1 MTFGG
6 INNSY
11 MSFYPQFNSGNL
23 FVPFPNPLNVGALF
37 SFATPRYSVFNN
49 NFFGYTPPVN
59 FCYMPQLDNPY
70 DFLGK
75 INFLPNNN
83 SIFISQENTGGVFDF
98 LNITRK
104 NNQEKTTQTLFET
117 PTVSYGYHKANLSKR
132 RYSFNTGSNS
142 VQHVNYN
149 SQKGARLVEE
159 INKIAKE
166 GGFKGNCATSVK
178 TAIANAG
185 LGEYASGN
193 AHELDQILS
202 NNPNFKE
209 IPANGV
215 NLKNLPGG
223 CILVYEKGVSG
234 YNEKYGHCEIKR
246 NDGTAGSD
254 GMTHNIRSGA
264 KIFVPV

>member
-1 MTFGG
+1 MTFWG

-11 MSFYPQFNSGNL
+11 MSFYPQLNCGNM
-23 FVPFPNPLNVGALF
+23 FMPFPNPLNLGSLF
-37 SFATPRYSVFNN
+37 SFATPRYNMHNN
-49 NFFGYTPPVN
+49 NFFGYTPPSN
-59 FCYMPQLDNPY
+59 FCYMPQLDNSFS
-70 DFLGK
+70 FLGG

-83 SIFISQENTGGVFDF
+83 LIFGSKQSSDGIFDF
-98 LNITRK
+98 LNITRNK
-104 NNQEKTTQTLFET
+104 GISKATSSPLG
-117 PTVSYGYHKANLSKR
+117 SIGYHD
-132 RYSFNTGSNS
+132 YSQNKNQTYSS
-142 VQHVNYN
+142 SIKHDNYN
-149 SQKGARLVEE
+149 SQKAKRLTQE
-159 INKIAKE
+159 INKICKE
-166 GGFKGNCATSVK
+166 GGFKGNCAKSVK

-234 YNEKYGHCEIKR
+234 YSNKYGHCEITR
-246 NDGTAGSD
+246 GDGTAGSD
-254 GMTHNIRSGA
+254 GITHNIRPRA

>member
-1 MTFGG
+1 MTFWG

-11 MSFYPQFNSGNL
+11 MSFYQQLNCGNI
-23 FVPFPNPLNVGALF
+23 FMPFPNPLNLGSLF
-37 SFATPRYSVFNN
+37 SFATPRYNMHNN
-49 NFFGYTPPVN
+49 NFFGYTPSSN
-59 FCYMPQLDNPY
+59 FCYMPQLDNSFS
-70 DFLGK
+70 FLGR

-83 SIFISQENTGGVFDF
+83 LIFRSKQSSDGIFDF

-104 NNQEKTTQTLFET
+104 NNQGKTTQTLFET

-132 RYSFNTGSNS
+132 RYSINTGSNS

-149 SQKGARLVEE
+149 SQKAKRLTQE
-159 INKIAKE
+159 INKICKE

-234 YNEKYGHCEIKR
+234 YSNKYGHCEITR
-246 NDGTAGSD
+246 GNGTAGSD
-254 GMTHNIRSGA
+254 GITHNIRPGA